1 VKGLSISGVVK
12 SFGGLS
18 VLSGVDLEVPEG
30 SFTAI
35 LGPSGSGKTTL
46 LRIIAGFER
55 PDGGEVRLGADL
67 VDDGA
72 QRFIPCEKRRIGY
85 VPQEGALFPHLSVGR
100 NVAFGLARQERRS
113 GRVDELL
120 ELVGLAGLARRYPHQ
135 LSGGQQQRVALAR
148 ALASEPEIVLL
159 DEPFSSL
166 DASLRASVRADVHD
180 VVRHSGATSI
190 LVTHDQ
196 DEALSMADQVAV
208 LRDGVIAQ
216 INTPSALYRTP
227 RDADLAQ
234 FLGEAN
240 LVAGTINGKGLL
252 VVSTALGDLD
262 MAPGAATEPWSG
274 DPARA
279 SGLGT
284 PNEQVSVMVRPEQLL
299 MGEVAEGGIPS
310 VVRSYEYFGHDAV
323 LRVQPDNGGLPE
335 LVVRITGGTP
345 LVPGARVGL
354 KVHGPVVVW
363 PMTAGEM
370 AEDPQ
375 TVRTTP
381 P

>member
-55 PDGGEVRLGADL
+55 PDEGEIRLGNDV
-67 VDDGA
+67 VDDAGP
-72 QRFIPCEKRRIGY
+72 RFVRCEKRRIGY

-100 NVAFGLARQERRS
+100 NVAFGLAREDRRS

-180 VVRHSGATSI
+180 VLRLSGATSI

-196 DEALSMADQVAV
+196 DEALSMADQVAI
-208 LRDGVIAQ
+208 LRGGAIAQ
-216 INTPSALYRTP
+216 INTPSTLYRNP

-240 LVAGTINGKGLL
+240 LVVGTVDGAGAS
-252 VVSTALGDLD
+252 VVRTALGDLD
-262 MAPGAATEPWSG
+262 VAPFGVAPGSGARNGAATGSG
-274 DPARA
+274 APIR
-279 SGLGT
+279 

-299 MGEVAEGGIPS
+299 LGEVERGGIPS

-323 LRVQPDNGGLPE
+323 VRVQPDHGGLPE

-345 LVPGARVGL
+345 LVPGARVGVT
-354 KVHGPVVVW
+354 VHGAVVVW
-363 PMTAGEM
+363 PMTAEEPG
-370 AEDPQ
+370 
-375 TVRTTP
+375 TLRTTP
-381 P
+381 S